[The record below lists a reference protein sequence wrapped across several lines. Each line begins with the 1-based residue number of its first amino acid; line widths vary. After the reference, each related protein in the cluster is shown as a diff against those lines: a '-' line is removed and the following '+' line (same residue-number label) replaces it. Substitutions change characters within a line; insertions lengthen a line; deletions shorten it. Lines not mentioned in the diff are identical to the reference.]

1 MTGELL
7 RFRDGLATV
16 VDWLP
21 HPEREVVTALFWEQ
35 ASLRTVAERLGWRLP
50 GGDYDG
56 KKVERVCAVA
66 GARMARLAEVLDELG
81 FDLEA
86 EEDDDDA

>member
-7 RFRDGLATV
+7 RFKDGLAHV

-56 KKVERVCAVA
+56 KKVERVCAFAVA
-66 GARMARLAEVLDELG
+66 RIGKLAEALDVLG
-81 FDLEA
+81 FDLGG
-86 EEDDDDA
+86 DDDEG